1 MKELI
6 LKSISSKFI
15 IYFLDFIFIKPI
27 FQSTHVGEYFQS
39 KGIKIGKTTVQKL
52 LGELV
57 ELKILNTSDNKRNKI
72 YYCPSILLNTG
83 K

>member
-1 MKELI
+1 MTSIFKNVPEPFEPKLLPFDLKDIITDIEIINLMKDA
-6 LKSISSKFI
+6 S
-15 IYFLDFIFIKPI
+15 
-27 FQSTHVGEYFQS
+27 
-39 KGIKIGKTTVQKL
+39 KL